1 MVEDDKEVKE
11 DQELKRPVCFGEYY
25 SGSSFCRIKCGHAN
39 ECVNKTK
46 EKLIKKIQKA
56 NKV

>member
-46 EKLIKKIQKA
+46 E
-56 NKV
+56 